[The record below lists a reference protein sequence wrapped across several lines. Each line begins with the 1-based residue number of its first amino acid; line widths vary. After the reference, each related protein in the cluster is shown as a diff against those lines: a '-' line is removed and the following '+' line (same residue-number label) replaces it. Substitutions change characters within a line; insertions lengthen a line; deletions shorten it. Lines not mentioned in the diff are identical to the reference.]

1 MRGSSVAF
9 SLASVAVVLILRKV
23 TDFRGESRFTTWAYT
38 FAIYEV
44 STKIGRHVWR
54 RDGVLFD
61 QDAWERLPERL
72 GQSPES
78 VAVSRE
84 LLTTLRE
91 GIDTVLTPHQRR
103 VFAAIVLNGS
113 PLDALVAEMDTN
125 RNAIYKTVFD
135 ARKKLHGFLVDRGQI
150 DP

>member
-1 MRGSSVAF
+1 
-9 SLASVAVVLILRKV
+9 V
-23 TDFRGESRFTTWAYT
+23 TQR
-38 FAIYEV
+38 V
-44 STKIGRHVWR
+44 S
-54 RDGVLFD
+54 
-61 QDAWERLPERL
+61 DAWERLPERL